1 MKIKPYLPLYRPKN
15 KRVYDRDSFDSVMS
29 FESRRLTLSAFD
41 DVGEKFKRDLFL
53 FEFVFRVMGY

>member
-1 MKIKPYLPLYRPKN
+1 MKIKPYLPLYRHKN

-41 DVGEKFKRDLFL
+41 DVGEKIQKRSVALL
-53 FEFVFRVMGY
+53 